1 MQARHPSQELD
12 YSLDELRTDV
22 MIKAK
27 VINYRRRLRKEI
39 FPLAWALSAAWG
51 QRENIEAVTERQP
64 VMEAEPEV
72 QLAGALQPA
81 DDGLVLDRIPPHAM
95 MVLKLAV
102 QVLMYAPELA
112 IPPEEVWKRMAKWT
126 PASRNQMLYKV
137 C

>member
-1 MQARHPSQELD
+1 LQARHPSQELD

-39 FPLAWALSAAWG
+39 SPRAWALAATWG

-72 QLAGALQPA
+72 QLVSALQPA
-81 DDGLVLDRIPPHAM
+81 DDGLLFDRIPPHAM

-102 QVLMYAPELA
+102 QVVMYAPELA
-112 IPPEEVWKRMAKWT
+112 IPPEEVWKSMAKWT